1 MFSRYLFVACSF
13 RMPLFGEGELD
24 LKDSD
29 APPKGGKS
37 SEKNRTTDTAG
48 KKEEKA
54 NYGSTANTV
63 STEEE
68 KMEEG
73 TEVLMDRAEA
83 KYVKTKLV
91 DPETLK
97 PHKPGQ
103 NACLWL
109 FHLLEGVTTVVCVCL
124 MATQLF
130 PFFMMKLK
138 DIGVLTM
145 FLKAYISLFC
155 LLFILTETNAP
166 IPLVRRSALLQPYAT
181 RGFLYSFLGL
191 ICVEEAYSERV
202 KDIVSH
208 GKDEFHIGWAAIFM
222 EVSSWLMLS
231 CGVVYCL
238 LGICC
243 MKRVRDRLQ
252 QNEKDAWRQYRDA
265 MKEWNERFG

>member
-1 MFSRYLFVACSF
+1 
-13 RMPLFGEGELD
+13 MPLFGEGD
-24 LKDSD
+24 VDVKDPG
-29 APPKGGKS
+29 AGKGEKS
-37 SEKNRTTDTAG
+37 TKPNRTTTKAEADAE
-48 KKEEKA
+48 KKEAKI
-54 NYGSTANTV
+54 NYGSTAANSGT
-63 STEEE
+63 TEEE

-83 KYVKTKLV
+83 KYAKTKLV

-109 FHLLEGVTTVVCVCL
+109 FHLLEGVTTVVCICL

-138 DIGVLTM
+138 DIGVLNM

-166 IPLVRRSALLQPYAT
+166 VPQVRRSALLQPYAT

-202 KDIVSH
+202 KDIVSF
-208 GKDEFHIGWAAIFM
+208 GSNEFHISWAAIFM
-222 EVSSWLMLS
+222 EITSWLMLS
-231 CGVVYCL
+231 CGVLYGL

-243 MKRVRDRLQ
+243 MKRLHDHMK
-252 QNEKDAWRQYRDA
+252 QNEIDAWKRYHEELKRW
-265 MKEWNERFG
+265 KERFG